1 MLISGFY
8 YTILTIFHFPF
19 PYPTFTC
26 PRFLFA
32 LSLDLPKM
40 GLRKKLVNA
49 AIVFFAFTILNF
61 LRNSSSQHAS
71 KALNVLVG
79 QDSSFN
85 GYETHGM
92 SNVSELSRRDDYS
105 CGPGNPCSNGACC
118 GVSGYCGYGST
129 YCGTGCTSNCNAVA
143 ECGIDASPAGKTCPL
158 NTCCSQCG
166 FCGTTEVGKKGSI
179 RCDCRLISA
188 RTFAQTS
195 ANPIVF

>member
-1 MLISGFY
+1 MLISWFY
-8 YTILTIFHFPF
+8 CTILTIFLFPF

-26 PRFLFA
+26 SRFFFA

-49 AIVFFAFTILNF
+49 AIVFFAFTILNT
-61 LRNSSSQHAS
+61 LRNSSSQYAS
-71 KALNVLVG
+71 KALNVLVSR
-79 QDSSFN
+79 DSSFN
-85 GYETHGM
+85 GYDTHGM

-118 GVSGYCGYGST
+118 GASGYCGYGST

-158 NTCCSQCG
+158 NTCCSQYG
-166 FCGTTEVGKKGSI
+166 FCGTTKVGKKGSI
-179 RCDCRLISA
+179 RFDCRLISA
-188 RTFAQTS
+188 RTFAQTI
-195 ANPIVF
+195 ANPIAF